1 MAPFVARHP
10 LVIASYM
17 LASTVIALTQG
28 LGMSFISTNLTQIA
42 GPLQA
47 TNMEATWLM
56 AAYLAPNVSLS
67 LLLFKARAQFGIR
80 NFAEVSIVV
89 YVLVS
94 LTHLWVSDYETAL
107 VVRFFAGAAA
117 APMSSLAFLYM
128 LECVPPQRKL
138 NVGLCLALMALGL
151 STPVAG
157 LLSPGLLELGGWHAL
172 YVFEMGLAMVSLGL
186 IYWLPLASPP
196 RAKVI
201 GVLDIVSYLLVAVG
215 LGAFAVA
222 FTTGK
227 LYWWGEAPWLG
238 VLFAVGIVA
247 ITAMA
252 VIELNRE
259 NPLLDVRWLTSREI
273 IHFTGALLVFR
284 IILSEQSS
292 GTVSFLRQMG
302 LANEQMAGI
311 YWVMLGSAVVS
322 GLFCAAIMKP
332 GREPLIHAAA
342 LVLLIIG
349 SYLDSSVTVLTR
361 PEQMY
366 VSQMLIGFAGGLYLP
381 PALAVGLMSALKR
394 GTNYIL
400 SFIIVFLTTQKVG
413 GILGSA
419 VFGSFVTRREQ
430 FHSNAIVHHLTT
442 TDPIVGLRLS
452 QLAGAYGRVLADPV
466 LRSAEGAALLSRQ
479 ATQQAY
485 ALAYSDAFLATAVL
499 AAFALGC
506 LIVDETIERVFK
518 TPAAVPATA

>member
-1 MAPFVARHP
+1 MPPFVPRPP
-10 LVIASYM
+10 LITAVYM

-67 LLLFKARAQFGIR
+67 LMLFKARAQFGIR

-94 LTHLWVSDYETAL
+94 LTHLWVSDYQTAL
-107 VVRFFAGAAA
+107 VVRFVAGAAA
-117 APMSSLAFLYM
+117 APMSSLGFLYM
-128 LECVPPQRKL
+128 LECLPPQRKL
-138 NVGLCLALMALGL
+138 NVGLCLALTALGL
-151 STPVAG
+151 SMPVAG
-157 LLSPGLLELGGWHAL
+157 LISPGLLDLGGWHAL
-172 YVFEMGLAMVSLGL
+172 YVFEMGLAMVALGL
-186 IYWLPLASPP
+186 IYVLPLASPP

-215 LGAFAVA
+215 LGAFAVV

-238 VLFAVGIVA
+238 VLMAVGIVA

-252 VIELNRE
+252 VIELNRDT
-259 NPLLDVRWLTSREI
+259 PLLDVRWLTSREI
-273 IHFTGALLVFR
+273 IHFTGTLLVFR

-292 GTVSFLRQMG
+292 GTVNFLRQMG
-302 LANEQMAGI
+302 LANEQMAGL
-311 YWVMLGSAVVS
+311 YWVMLGSAVLS
-322 GLFCAAIMKP
+322 GLVCAIIMKP
-332 GREPLIHAAA
+332 GRESLLHAAA
-342 LVLLIIG
+342 LVLLIVG

-366 VSQMLIGFAGGLYLP
+366 VSQMLIGFASGLYLP
-381 PALAVGLMSALKR
+381 PSLAVGLMSALKR
-394 GTNYIL
+394 GPNYIL

-419 VFGSFVTRREQ
+419 LFGTFVARREQ
-430 FHSNAIVHHLTT
+430 FHSHAIVHHLVT
-442 TDPIVGLRLS
+442 TDPQVAQRLS
-452 QLAGAYGRVLADPV
+452 QLTSTYGRVIADPV
-466 LRSAEGAALLSRQ
+466 LRSAEGAALLAWQ

-485 ALAYSDAFLATAVL
+485 ALAYSDAFLATAIL
-499 AAFALGC
+499 AAFALGG
-506 LIVDETIERVFK
+506 LIVDETIERLFK
-518 TPAAVPATA
+518 TPSAIPAAA